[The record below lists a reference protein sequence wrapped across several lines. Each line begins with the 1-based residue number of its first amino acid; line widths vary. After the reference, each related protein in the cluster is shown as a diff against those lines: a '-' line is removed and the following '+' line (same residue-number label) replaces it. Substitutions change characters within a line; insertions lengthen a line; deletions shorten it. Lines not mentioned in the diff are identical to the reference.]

1 MEMGEIDK
9 LLMRTLR
16 YIKSNTI
23 VELGDYPKRMKPKTI
38 LAKNQV
44 DLNKPIIKPRRVT
57 ESKLSLINTLY
68 ENYNKR
74 KSNKE
79 ND

>member
-1 MEMGEIDK
+1 VQLFGILKKIEPNKVFRLGE
-9 LLMRTLR
+9 
-16 YIKSNTI
+16 
-23 VELGDYPKRMKPKTI
+23 YPSRKKPKTI